1 MAEQDDLQLRPLVST
16 AAALAPAPAGD
27 DTPAHPLQEANDL
40 GMRPLG
46 GTSPDLGARSLAPEK
61 SWAQRAGE
69 IADDPKSSWMG
80 KAWDIANLPIYNFNK
95 DNQGGF
101 LGGIQDIASS
111 FTSPFQLLLTIGTM
125 GSGGLLETAGGAAL
139 KAAGL
144 AASDVEEV
152 TKGAQIVQKTLRAG
166 KSGEAIDTALEAGG
180 VSKSKLNAA
189 EQVLRDAKLNTDSLF
204 HHGIVSSVISS
215 GLRTSGV
222 DIAAAQKVGK
232 TAQGLMDIGFS
243 AQGIY
248 QAAQASPRVLDAL
261 REGDYDTAV
270 RLMTVAGFGGVMG
283 LWGGYALSRDAGNAM
298 EEAAAKAGLRVK
310 LTDENNKIRGVI
322 GKYQGDKKTY
332 QNIADNLVEDQ
343 RARFKN
349 LTPEEKEGLTYGYQS
364 GFDNEQLL
372 HQHNL
377 LMESAGRDDLK
388 LPVTPNPFPPED
400 PRTTTGNGNPSVAAA
415 ADDFNRARGYR
426 PVVRDFIDTDGRA
439 KDIADAYE
447 AMTHDPKN
455 PAVERSYNALK
466 RDTEEQWDFAQRKLG
481 VKFESWKK
489 EGQPYKD
496 SAEMMKD
503 VRDNKHLWFFQGGDM
518 PADHPM
524 AEVDPRT
531 GLTYNDMFRAV
542 HDFFGHSAE
551 GFEFGP
557 RGEENAWNVHR
568 QMFSEASVPAM
579 TTETR
584 GQNSWVNFGKHLRD
598 ANGNIPDKGQD
609 GYIPATKRP
618 YAQQKAGLLPPEFY
632 KRTDELP
639 SLTPTEAALK
649 DHYVPT
655 GDVGFLDRAFNVL
668 QDQAKAARERIEA
681 RKTQFGAQYDVGGA
695 LALSAAHAQ
704 DYAILGAAKIWAG
717 ARSFRKFSE
726 EMLAEHGEELHKYPQ
741 KVLRDLY
748 QRSKS
753 ILWTK
758 IDNGGQQYFVQ
769 AKDLQNYLQAGSGI
783 KDWYNDPEFGGLIK
797 KHFGPDSTIFKGFF
811 AATGQGT
818 DLKSNMTQAL
828 KAYSQWK
835 SGEPFSGVGLGRQNV
850 ERVASGL
857 PLEGKKIGQYGRELG
872 YKVQGKASNAPE
884 FDWGLIPPN
893 VIDRRMVQ
901 LFFGKDIHTGEA
913 KVPNVLETKW
923 ISAAVSEIASREGLE
938 PKQAQAMLW
947 KAVGDVLNGGE
958 HSSQMPGEV
967 LRNAI
972 RDAMSKQAQQPLFV
986 QGEGEHTLPVPS
998 AGFAPGPGTAQR
1010 GDFGGY
1016 VKRPVSEQVGKALDR
1031 IETETRARI
1040 NNAKKQYTAM
1050 HDIGGAVVL
1059 SAEQLRDYAI
1069 LGGIKIYRGAASFAK
1084 WSQEMLDEHGDG
1096 LRPYLRDLY
1105 EQAKNA
1111 VIEALPAGTQ
1121 SLLRDREWQSKD
1133 IVNHIRSGKNY
1144 AIMQS
1149 ENPHNGRLTPEENAV
1164 RTKTLLDDLKK
1175 YGYEAVPV
1183 EGNTKDVQGQTEHA
1197 FFVPHMLPEE
1207 AVRFGRKYGQSGVL
1221 TREGL
1226 HWMNDDPSKDYV
1238 VPSDNAR
1245 LIVGNDAASKDYFS
1259 VLSPEG
1265 ERVPVHVPLDDSRQL
1280 PPGAPMKLY
1289 HGTKAPVS
1297 SIEELDATKYGQAH
1311 DVAGVGTYFTESP
1324 HDAGQYAGDT
1334 GKVISG
1340 VLRPDT
1346 RLLEATNA
1354 PMPEA
1359 IANAARRVFEKI
1371 VRDQNPS
1378 LSAQDAFAKYSRS
1391 GRDLASAD
1399 LTYMDV
1405 LDAARRFVSE
1415 EKGIGVQDKAM
1426 LAELKPLQ
1434 AMLAK
1439 NGYDGV
1445 RYSNPSGERRG
1456 VMVLP
1461 SDVSGRPLNDLLKPA
1476 GPWSRLTPEES
1487 KLWQSEEASRQARY
1501 HELAGQGHVKA
1512 NYSKDEVESVH
1523 RAYQAAIGARPEVRR
1538 LGRELRDHFGEWFEH
1553 AHEKGVI
1560 GDAINNYITQIWEK
1574 DANNAASNRL
1584 ASDYRTGN
1592 FHTNVSMARERTF
1605 ANAFEGQL
1613 LGRKLAAKDPTAILG
1628 NYVNKVG
1635 EAIAARDAMDQLRD
1649 LGLRASDGRP
1659 VVAMAGTGQRV
1670 QNEDGST
1677 TVMVN
1682 PKSIRNIRIADKVTK
1697 GLQKS
1702 GDLDRMI
1709 EDGKIIKYE
1718 TKTFD
1723 GKSKSSYLWNT
1734 HDYRA
1739 VDNSA
1744 FQGWNWVVQDEEGN
1758 NVLVKSELRVHPEAN
1773 DYLRRFVGAEP
1784 SFIRGSRPLSA
1795 LMKAG
1800 SEAKHFLLSLSPFH
1814 IAQEGLRAVMSGVS
1828 PFGIEKYDLQN
1839 DSHLRMGVEEGLTLG
1854 KDNKRLDDYMEGL
1867 HGGSKVLSKIPGVRN
1882 VQEGIE
1888 HFLFDKYIPGLKTRA
1903 FRSLYDRYKDLN
1915 TDGNGVWKEGWN
1927 TRRAARE
1934 AAAEVNERFG
1944 GLNYTQMGRAVGTQ
1958 DFMRLAAL
1966 APDWLE
1972 SEVRFAMRL
1981 FNPEEGVLA
1990 RRDFAK
1996 MTAYTWVTARVLN
2009 LLVSGKMH
2017 NEAPFGVAVQD
2028 NGDSKQKQPL
2038 LVYGKPKGLVEP
2050 GNIDLSNRPVIQNAD
2065 GRHSSEYSASFGTD
2079 KGEVLVP
2086 TVVNGKFLTPD
2097 GKKPPEG
2104 SDAEKAMFHAALQH
2118 YEQTGEHMGIFDTP
2132 ENADAYA
2139 RQVHSRRVTPAKGS
2153 DGKEKVYSIRTMPT
2167 DMLHMVSDPWDFL
2180 RGRVSPIGRTAA
2192 ELYTGRDYA
2201 GRKLTPYQTF
2211 VDIAKSVA
2219 PIPVQGALK
2228 APDVTSPDQIAKALG
2243 GTAVTYRTEAEKKAV
2258 ELASNR
2264 TENGPVDQAQLLRHQ
2279 VKMQFEDEL
2288 RAGRMAQTDIHQMVE
2303 NGALSVKEA
2312 KEIVKNVTETKGL
2325 PPEMASLWLRAS
2337 RLPMGDFLS
2346 VWDAATNDEK
2356 AALTK
2361 LLLKKKVSYFK
2372 NANKDETPVERQND
2386 PTYQRL
2392 RRMFPQQPPW

>member
-27 DTPAHPLQEANDL
+27 DTPARPLQEANDL

-46 GTSPDLGARSLAPEK
+46 GTSPDLGARSLEPEK
-61 SWAQRAGE
+61 NWAQRASE

-80 KAWDIANLPIYNFNK
+80 KAWDIANLPLVNFNK
-95 DNQGGF
+95 DNRGGF
-101 LGGIQDIASS
+101 LGGVQDIVSS
-111 FTSPFQLLLTIGTM
+111 FTSPFQALLTLGTLGT
-125 GSGGLLETAGGAAL
+125 GSLLETAGGAAL

-144 AASDVEEV
+144 AASDIEEV

-166 KSGEAIDTALEAGG
+166 KSGEAIDAALEAGG
-180 VSKSKLNAA
+180 VSKAKLTMA
-189 EQVLRDAKLNTDSLF
+189 EQTLRDAKLNTDSLF
-204 HHGIVSSVISS
+204 HHGLASSVISS
-215 GLRTSGV
+215 VLRTSGV

-232 TAQGLMDIGFS
+232 TAQGLMDLGFS

-261 REGDYDTAV
+261 REGDYDTAL

-283 LWGGYALSRDAGNAM
+283 VWGAYALHRDAGNAM
-298 EEAAAKAGLRVK
+298 EDAAAKAGLRVK
-310 LTDENNKIRGVI
+310 LTDENNKVREVI

-343 RARFKN
+343 RSRFDD
-349 LTPEEKEGLTYGYQS
+349 LTPEEKEGLIYGYQS
-364 GFDNEQLL
+364 GFDNEQMIR
-372 HQHNL
+372 QHNL

-388 LPVTPNPFPPED
+388 MPVTPNPFPPED

-426 PVVRDFIDTDGRA
+426 PVVRDFIDTDERA

-447 AMTHDPKN
+447 AMAHDPKN
-455 PAVERSYNALK
+455 PAVERSYNSLK
-466 RDTEEQWDFAQRKLG
+466 RDIEEQWDYAQRKLG
-481 VKFESWKK
+481 VKFEPWKK

-524 AEVDPRT
+524 AEVDSRT

-542 HDFFGHSAE
+542 HDFFGHAAE

-579 TTETR
+579 TSETR

-598 ANGNIPDKGQD
+598 ANGNIPEKGQD

-618 YAQQKAGLLPPEFY
+618 FAQQKAGLLPPEFF

-639 SLTPTEAALK
+639 SLTPTEDALK
-649 DHYVPT
+649 DHYVPI
-655 GDVGFLDRAFNVL
+655 GDAGFLDRAYNAL
-668 QDQAKAARERIEA
+668 QDQAKAARERIEI
-681 RKTQFGAQYDVGGA
+681 RKKQFGTLYDLGGA
-695 LALSAAHAQ
+695 LAVSKAHMQ

-726 EMLAEHGEELHKYPQ
+726 EMLAEHGEELRKLPARGLQ
-741 KVLRDLY
+741 NLY
-748 QRSKS
+748 QRAKS

-769 AKDLQNYLQAGSGI
+769 AKDLQNYLQAGAGI
-783 KDWYNDPEFGGLIK
+783 KDWYNDPEFKRLIN
-797 KHFGPDSTIFKGFF
+797 KHFGPDGQIFLGFMG
-811 AATGQGT
+811 ATGQGT
-818 DLKSNMTQAL
+818 DIKANVTQAL

-835 SGEPFSGVGLGRQNV
+835 SGEPFSELGLGQHN
-850 ERVASGL
+850 AANAAAGL
-857 PLEGKKIGQYGRELG
+857 PLEGKKIGQYSRRLG
-872 YKVQGKASNAPE
+872 YKVQGKSSDAPE
-884 FDWGLIPPN
+884 FDWGRIPPN

-901 LFFGKDIHTGEA
+901 LFFGKDIFTGQA
-913 KVPNVLETKW
+913 KVPNAMETKW
-923 ISAAVSEIASREGLE
+923 ISSAVAEIAKREGIKSE
-938 PKQAQAMLW
+938 QAQAMLW

-958 HSSQMPGEV
+958 HSSDMPGAV
-967 LRNAI
+967 LRKALEKATSEHAGRGAI
-972 RDAMSKQAQQPLFV
+972 GLFDKQQTSALPLRS
-986 QGEGEHTLPVPS
+986 E
-998 AGFAPGPGTAQR
+998 GFAPGPSTAQR
-1010 GDFGGY
+1010 GDFGGF
-1016 VKRPVSEQVGKALDR
+1016 VKRPLSEQVGSTLDR
-1031 IETETRARI
+1031 LETETRARI

-1084 WSQEMLDEHGDG
+1084 WSQEMLDEHGEG

-1111 VIEALPAGTQ
+1111 VIESLPAGTQ

-1144 AIMQS
+1144 AILQA
-1149 ENPHNGRLTPEENAV
+1149 ENPHNTRVPDQENAV
-1164 RTKTLLDDLKK
+1164 KTQTLLDDLKK

-1183 EGNTKDVQGQTEHA
+1183 EGNTKDVQGRTEHA

-1207 AVRFGRKYGQSGVL
+1207 AARFGRKYGQSGVL

-1226 HWMNDDPSKDYV
+1226 HWMNDDPAKDYV

-1245 LIVGNDAASKDYFS
+1245 LIVGNDAASKDYFT
-1259 VLSPEG
+1259 VLSPQG

-1280 PPGAPMKLY
+1280 APGAPMKLF
-1289 HGTKAPVS
+1289 HGTKAPVG
-1297 SIEELDATKYGQAH
+1297 SIEDLDSTKHGQAH

-1324 HDAGQYAGDT
+1324 HDAGQYAGDS

-1346 RLLEATNA
+1346 RLLEASNA

-1359 IANAARRVFEKI
+1359 IANAARRVFEKM
-1371 VRDQNPS
+1371 VRDQSPN

-1391 GRDLASAD
+1391 GRDLASPD

-1415 EKGIGVQDKAM
+1415 EKGVGVQDKAM
-1426 LAELKPLQ
+1426 TAELKPLQ

-1461 SDVSGRPLNDLLKPA
+1461 SDVSGRPLTDLLKSA

-1487 KLWQSEEASRQARY
+1487 KLWQSEEAARQARY
-1501 HELAGQGHVKA
+1501 QELAGQGHVKS
-1512 NYSKDEVESVH
+1512 NYAKDEIEKLH
-1523 RAYQAAIGARPEVRR
+1523 RAYQAAIGARPEVRQ
-1538 LGRELRDHFGEWFEH
+1538 LGRELRDHFSEWFER

-1574 DANNAASNRL
+1574 DANNAAANRL

-1635 EAIAARDAMDQLRD
+1635 EAIAARDAMDRLRD

-1682 PKSIRNIRIADKVTK
+1682 PKSIRNIRIADKVVK
-1697 GLQKS
+1697 GLQKT
-1702 GDLDRMI
+1702 GELDRQI

-1718 TKTFD
+1718 TKSFD
-1723 GKSKSSYLWNT
+1723 GKPKSSYLWNT

-1903 FRSLYDRYKDLN
+1903 YRSLYDRYKDLN
-1915 TDGNGVWKEGWN
+1915 TDGNGVWNEDWN

-1996 MTAYTWVTARVLN
+1996 MAAYTWVASRVLN
-2009 LLVSGKMH
+2009 LLSSGKMH
-2017 NEAPFGVAVQD
+2017 NEAPFGVAIQD
-2028 NGDSKQKQPL
+2028 K
-2038 LVYGKPKGLVEP
+2038 
-2050 GNIDLSNRPVIQNAD
+2050 
-2065 GRHSSEYSASFGTD
+2065 
-2079 KGEVLVP
+2079 
-2086 TVVNGKFLTPD
+2086 
-2097 GKKPPEG
+2097 
-2104 SDAEKAMFHAALQH
+2104 
-2118 YEQTGEHMGIFDTP
+2118 
-2132 ENADAYA
+2132 
-2139 RQVHSRRVTPAKGS
+2139 

-2167 DMLHMVSDPWDFL
+2167 DMLHMVSDPWDFM
-2180 RGRVSPIGRTAA
+2180 RGRISPVGRTAA

-2201 GRKLTPYQTF
+2201 GRKLTPYETF
-2211 VDIAKSVA
+2211 VDIARNVA

-2228 APDVTSPDQIAKALG
+2228 APDVTSPDQITKALG
-2243 GTAVTYRTEAEKKAV
+2243 GTAVTYRTEAEKKAI

-2337 RLPMGDFLS
+2337 RLPMGDFLH

-2372 NANKDETPVERQND
+2372 NANKDETPIERKND